1 MNINS
6 IQGAG
11 AYTASTPLEET
22 TRVQNQN
29 RNTAEADQNRENTRA
44 NQEAFQVTI
53 TQEARAQQTANLET
67 YTQPLQTQSPEPP
80 QLSEP
85 PTSPE
90 PYQTSTRQQETPV
103 VDIVA

>member
-11 AYTASTPLEET
+11 AYTANTPLEET

-29 RNTAEADQNRENTRA
+29 RNMAEEDQNRVNTRA

-53 TQEARAQQTANLET
+53 TQEARAQQAADLKT
-67 YTQPLQTQSPEPP
+67 YAQSSQTQSPEPSKP
-80 QLSEP
+80 
-85 PTSPE
+85 PE
-90 PYQTSTRQQETPV
+90 PYQMAPRQQGTPV